1 MKEAAIRFRK
11 ERLFLLPRVG
21 EKRWINSSA
30 KRRELPIP
38 AATAVSD
45 RIAGSS
51 VLRQAAMISLP
62 NLSRLP
68 RQEYRDL

>member
-30 KRRELPIP
+30 KRRELFSW
-38 AATAVSD
+38 TYEC
-45 RIAGSS
+45 RI
-51 VLRQAAMISLP
+51 
-62 NLSRLP
+62 
-68 RQEYRDL
+68 

>member
-1 MKEAAIRFRK
+1 MDIRMPDMNGFELAAILKKSTVSTRS
-11 ERLFLLPRVG
+11 
-21 EKRWINSSA
+21 I
-30 KRRELPIP
+30 PIP